1 MLKRFVK
8 KVLPFEELVRL
19 VNQGGRVVA
28 KEYVYE
34 RSSAEAALMTEMVR
48 RAFRKMEDAKEEW
61 FFVADNAPESPEE
74 NEAFIDYETADAAF
88 EALYDKYRRGM
99 EEWFETFFQSEGYAE
114 ITRAKYPVMD
124 F

>member
-1 MLKRFVK
+1 MLKQFEE

-19 VNQGGRVVA
+19 VNQCGFSVN
-28 KEYVYE
+28 KQYIYE

-48 RAFRKMEDAKEEW
+48 RAFRKMEDAKEDW
-61 FFVADNAPESPEE
+61 LFIAANAPESPEE
-74 NEAFIDYETADAAF
+74 DEAFIDYETADAAF
-88 EALYDKYRRGM
+88 AALYDKYRRGM

-114 ITRAKYPVMD
+114 ITRTKYPIKD